1 MSYDLTESRI
11 PIQCQFWLLGNEDR
25 PQGGVLHLKAGK
37 SAQLD
42 TVSFKPLDG
51 KNFFDTLS
59 PTSKKIIYG
68 LDQNGKP
75 LTLLKCLAGTSN
87 ATMASASQQY
97 ACRAAIFGEHIHSDD
112 LNFKGIRLRLD
123 HIDSWVGRSAFAH
136 YKEYDE
142 TGDGGIKQTKITIPI
157 AHNFSIPLSLPGYSD
172 SKFFSS
178 WSMSPGDME
187 FRLSSKIYLDL
198 FFHDPLTWADVEQE
212 AHRWEWFFS
221 LATRR
226 VADIR
231 EFALYRTDDAGEV
244 DEFNL
249 CDVWIRRRHSKKAA
263 DERRRGYDY
272 HFTFSDVEKNFSE
285 MIGKWNEMQKSWAA
299 VLHRF
304 FATSHRQGLW
314 LNEEFLFLAQA
325 VESIHRV
332 RSGDT
337 DSKGVVDRAAK
348 QAYLNAPIELQEK
361 LGDRGKFIRVFRK
374 TRNYWTHYGEPTPE
388 TDPEVLGDIALHDL
402 NQKLRWI
409 VESSILK
416 ELGVPENCVS
426 KVWSPQWTARIVE
439 YE

>member
-1 MSYDLTESRI
+1 MSYDLTESSK
-11 PIQCQFWLLGNEDR
+11 PIQCQFWLPGNEEQ
-25 PQGGVLHLKAGK
+25 PQGGILHLKAGK
-37 SAQLD
+37 DAQLD

-51 KNFFDTLS
+51 KSFFSSLRPAS
-59 PTSKKIIYG
+59 RQIIHG

-75 LTLLKCLAGTSN
+75 LTLIKCSAGSSN
-87 ATMASASQQY
+87 ATMAAASQQY
-97 ACRAAIFGEHIHSDD
+97 RCRAAIFGEHIHSDD
-112 LNFKGIRLRLD
+112 LKFKGIRLRLD
-123 HIDSWVGRSAFAH
+123 HMDSWAGRSAFAH
-136 YKEYDE
+136 YTEYDE
-142 TGDGGIKQTKITIPI
+142 IEGVGIKHTKITIPI
-157 AHNFSIPLSLPGYSD
+157 AHNLSIPLSLPGYSD
-172 SKFFSS
+172 SKFFCS

-198 FFHDPLTWADVEQE
+198 FFHDPLSWADVEQE

-226 VADIR
+226 ATDIR
-231 EFALYRTDDAGEV
+231 EFALYRADDDGEI
-244 DEFNL
+244 DEFKP

-263 DERRRGYDY
+263 EERRRGHDY

-285 MIGKWNEMQKSWAA
+285 LIGKWNEMQKSWAA

-304 FATSHRQGLW
+304 FATSHRRGLW

-325 VESIHRV
+325 VESIYRV
-332 RSGDT
+332 QSGDT
-337 DSKGVVDRAAK
+337 DNKGVVDRAAK
-348 QAYLNAPIELQEK
+348 HAYSNAPTELQEK
-361 LGDRGKFIRVFRK
+361 LGKKEKFGRVFRK
-374 TRNYWTHYGEPTPE
+374 TRNYWTHYGEPTPM
-388 TDPEVLGDIALHDL
+388 TDPEVLGDIALYDL

-416 ELGVPENCVS
+416 ELGVPDNCVS